1 MSKLHWKWIALL
13 GRFRQSNSN
22 SKKTSQFQETIMAGN
37 QAMLE
42 RRQVLCGGAAAALG
56 LGTGAGLASAQ
67 AWPNKPLRIMVGA
80 NAGGGTDILARLLA
94 EKMGP
99 ALKQT
104 IVIENRPGASNTI
117 AADIAAKAT
126 PDGTTLLLATNTG
139 QAVAPHLIPLKFDP
153 LKDLQPVGLVAVVPN
168 VLVVSAGSPFKSV
181 KDLVDAM
188 SARPGQL
195 KYASSGTGSTQ
206 HIVGEAFNLAT
217 RTKAVHVPYKGSSAA
232 HLDIIGGSVEMMFD
246 TTSSA
251 MTQIKAGK
259 FRPLAMTTQ
268 KRSPELPD
276 VPTLEELGIKGA
288 DIQTWYAMY
297 VTAGTPKPVVD
308 RLVSEL
314 TAALNLP
321 DVQARIKG
329 LGGQIEIMSPEQF
342 AAMNRSEFER
352 YGRLIREAGIK
363 AEGN

>member
-1 MSKLHWKWIALL
+1 
-13 GRFRQSNSN
+13 
-22 SKKTSQFQETIMAGN
+22 
-37 QAMLE
+37 
-42 RRQVLCGGAAAALG
+42 
-56 LGTGAGLASAQ
+56 
-67 AWPNKPLRIMVGA
+67 
-80 NAGGGTDILARLLA
+80 
-94 EKMGP
+94 
-99 ALKQT
+99 
-104 IVIENRPGASNTI
+104 
-117 AADIAAKAT
+117 
-126 PDGTTLLLATNTG
+126 
-139 QAVAPHLIPLKFDP
+139 LIPLKFDP

-168 VLVVSAGSPFKSV
+168 VLVVSAGSPFKRV